1 MVLFDKNRNMVI
13 KTSILT
19 NIPNVYRNRLRG
31 GGEAFVLGLKDDPER
46 KYILSTDLEMLFEEC
61 VKNYGY
67 LVETNLEQATTDEF
81 PYIVIGEISEDIV
94 LCDDGKFRLYGYS
107 DEKPFT
113 LFDGSSEEL
122 KDKLYG
128 KNIVNV
134 RNACTTRTGVLYN
147 GEIFSD
153 FKSFCEHIGIPHTTL
168 GARIKRGRSLEEAV
182 EFRRIYKYNYKGK
195 FYSSLKELSKGVGVH
210 EETLKKRIRNG
221 MSVEEAIEAPKYQ
234 VVKNREVIAYKGR
247 TYKMWSEF
255 FEENPLFKYA
265 MGSIHNS
272 RKLGMSIEEALDDYA
287 KKHFVK
293 DHKGIFFRNKKERS
307 LKYGLTPVT
316 VHKRLKMGWSL
327 EKALT
332 TPTK

>member
-31 GGEAFVLGLKDDPER
+31 GRETFILTLKDEPER
-46 KYILSTDLEMLFEEC
+46 KYISSTDLEMLFEEC

-67 LVETNLEQATTDEF
+67 VVETNLEKATTDEF
-81 PYIVIGEISEDIV
+81 PYLVIDEISEDIV

-113 LFDGSSEEL
+113 IFDGSSEEL

-128 KNIVNV
+128 KNIANV
-134 RNACTTRTGVLYN
+134 RNACTTRTGVLYK
-147 GEIFSD
+147 GEYFSD
-153 FKSFCEHIGIPHTTL
+153 FKSFCEHIGVSHTTL
-168 GARIKRGRSLEEAV
+168 GTRIKRGRSLEEAV
-182 EFRRIYKYNYKGK
+182 EFRRKYNYKGK
-195 FYSSLKELSKGVGVH
+195 FYSSLKELSKEFGVN
-210 EETLKKRIRNG
+210 EETLKKRIKRG
-221 MSVEEAIEAPKYQ
+221 MSVEEAVEAPKYW
-234 VVKNREVIAYKGR
+234 VTKNREFIAYKGR

-287 KKHFVK
+287 KKHFVT
-293 DHKGIFFRNKKERS
+293 DHKGNVFRNQKERS

-327 EKALT
+327 ETALT
-332 TPTK
+332 TPVK

>member
-67 LVETNLEQATTDEF
+67 LVETNLEQATTVEF
-81 PYIVIGEISEDIV
+81 PYVVIGEVSEDIV

-153 FKSFCEHIGIPHTTL
+153 FKSFCEHIGVSHTTL

-182 EFRRIYKYNYKGK
+182 EFRRIYNYKGK

-210 EETLKKRIRNG
+210 EETLKKRIKNG
-221 MSVEEAIEAPKYQ
+221 MSVEEAVEAPKYQ

-255 FEENPLFKYA
+255 FEENPLFKHA

-293 DHKGIFFRNKKERS
+293 DHKGNFFRNKKERS

>member
-81 PYIVIGEISEDIV
+81 PYVVIGEISEDIV

-234 VVKNREVIAYKGR
+234 VVKKQRGHCLQGKNIQNVVGV
-247 TYKMWSEF
+247 
-255 FEENPLFKYA
+255 L
-265 MGSIHNS
+265 
-272 RKLGMSIEEALDDYA
+272 
-287 KKHFVK
+287 
-293 DHKGIFFRNKKERS
+293 
-307 LKYGLTPVT
+307 
-316 VHKRLKMGWSL
+316 
-327 EKALT
+327 
-332 TPTK
+332 

>member
-67 LVETNLEQATTDEF
+67 LVETNLEQATTVEF
-81 PYIVIGEISEDIV
+81 PYVVIGEVSEDIV

-147 GEIFSD
+147 GGFFSD
-153 FKSFCEHIGIPHTTL
+153 FKSFCEHIGVSHTTL

-182 EFRRIYKYNYKGK
+182 EFRRIYSYKGK

-221 MSVEEAIEAPKYQ
+221 MSVEEAVEAPKYQ

-255 FEENPLFKYA
+255 FEENPLFKHS

-293 DHKGIFFRNKKERS
+293 DHKGNFFRNKKERS

-332 TPTK
+332 TPAK